1 MPIDRSA
8 LYRLPWSRSDCA
20 GAWVEV
26 TDACDLHCPGCY
38 RHRIS
43 GHRAF
48 EELEPEIGLLRRLN
62 NCDRIAIAGGEPLLY
77 PRIID
82 VVARIAEEGLKPVL
96 LTNGERLTVELARE
110 LRRAGLAKYHFHVD
124 SGMRRPGWED
134 KTEAEMNEL
143 RQHYADLVSEA
154 GGVQCGYNITIFPA
168 TLQYLPDILGWAR
181 ANLTKV
187 QHLSL
192 IAFRSIPITNDI
204 AYTVGNTA
212 VDVTRLQHTTAALE
226 MLDVTVDAMYETIRT
241 WDPSFAPSAYLPG
254 TSAPDT
260 HKFLVAVQVG
270 SRHGLHGYLGAR
282 AVECVQVG
290 HHLVTGRY
298 CAFLRNPRVGM
309 KLLLMGLVD
318 PGVRRIAGNV
328 WRMLLRRP
336 VRALAPLYTQS
347 VSLQQPNEIVDGR
360 VNLCDGCLNM
370 MLYGGQLIPS
380 CRLDEY
386 RLFGGPLEPARVTA
400 MRPGTS
406 PSGTV
411 RAPSLVA
418 AQMRTGGSPSRSTRC

>member
-1 MPIDRSA
+1 
-8 LYRLPWSRSDCA
+8 
-20 GAWVEV
+20 
-26 TDACDLHCPGCY
+26 
-38 RHRIS
+38 
-43 GHRAF
+43 
-48 EELEPEIGLLRRLN
+48 
-62 NCDRIAIAGGEPLLY
+62 
-77 PRIID
+77 
-82 VVARIAEEGLKPVL
+82 
-96 LTNGERLTVELARE
+96 
-110 LRRAGLAKYHFHVD
+110 
-124 SGMRRPGWED
+124 
-134 KTEAEMNEL
+134 
-143 RQHYADLVSEA
+143 
-154 GGVQCGYNITIFPA
+154 
-168 TLQYLPDILGWAR
+168 
-181 ANLTKV
+181 
-187 QHLSL
+187 
-192 IAFRSIPITNDI
+192 
-204 AYTVGNTA
+204 
-212 VDVTRLQHTTAALE
+212 
-226 MLDVTVDAMYETIRT
+226 
-241 WDPSFAPSAYLPG
+241 
-254 TSAPDT
+254 
-260 HKFLVAVQVG
+260 
-270 SRHGLHGYLGAR
+270 
-282 AVECVQVG
+282 
-290 HHLVTGRY
+290 
-298 CAFLRNPRVGM
+298 M